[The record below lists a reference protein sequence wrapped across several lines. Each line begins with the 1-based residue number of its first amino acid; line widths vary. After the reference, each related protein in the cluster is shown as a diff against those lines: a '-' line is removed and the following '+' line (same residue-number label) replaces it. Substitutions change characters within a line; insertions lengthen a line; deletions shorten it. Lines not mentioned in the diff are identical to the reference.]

1 VGPDARD
8 HRRAAAR
15 RTTASAKQVLDYIES
30 LKHFPASDGYYDYTD
45 GSQRGI
51 GIDSIVICQWDPLK
65 KTWVAASEPGGK
77 PLPRR

>member
-1 VGPDARD
+1 MIIDALRHVG
-8 HRRAAAR
+8 
-15 RTTASAKQVLDYIES
+15 TTASAKQVLDYIES